1 LKGGGLF
8 NTIIDSQFI
17 NENLFY
23 LASTIIRNN
32 EASIGGGVFLE
43 NSEMRELNNLAN
55 TIENNLGSIHSKEKY
70 R

>member
-1 LKGGGLF
+1 MKGGGLF

-32 EASIGGGVFLE
+32 EARIGGGVFLE

-55 TIENNLGSIHSKEKY
+55 TIESNLGSIHSKEKY

>member
-1 LKGGGLF
+1 MKGGGLF

-55 TIENNLGSIHSKEKY
+55 TI
-70 R
+70 